1 MAEIQKKML
10 AHHRPDRVLGLGRT
24 PELEHLL
31 AASPSIPRTVIG
43 EDMDMYFPFLVL
55 EAKSEKNSVGFESIE
70 RQTVFPIRAMLDL
83 QRNLEAAS
91 NVPFDPLVWFLAN
104 RGDEWRVYACVPHR
118 AHTVRYHSYSRN
130 GADAVRISLI
140 CGTGLF

>member
-31 AASPSIPRTVIG
+31 AASPSIPRTVVG
-43 EDMDMYFPFLVL
+43 EDTDMYFPFLVL

-83 QRNLEAAS
+83 QRKLEAAS
-91 NVPFDPLVWFLAN
+91 NVQFDPLVWFLAN

-118 AHTVRYHSYSRN
+118 AHTVRHQSCSRN
-130 GADAVRISLI
+130 EADGHHAENH
-140 CGTGLF
+140 